1 MQASRLA
8 NVTGALLVREEN
20 ASSRVA
26 KGGASVLR
34 ALFEETLALGVEAEP
49 GLVSRIVSPPAA
61 PRSPLA
67 DLAALLS
74 ATEAE
79 RVLVL
84 WPGAAVPSE
93 DLPLALT
100 AWPER
105 DGVWVEAEDD
115 DAPSCAIFRREPA
128 LEAVRAALSEGGLDL
143 SALEDRLDVEQ
154 ATLAV
159 LGLDAERAGGVGAGR

>member
-8 NVTGALLVREEN
+8 NVAGALLVMEQD
-20 ASSRVA
+20 ASSRAA
-26 KGGASVLR
+26 KDGAGVLR
-34 ALFEETLALGVEAEP
+34 ALFEETLALGVETEP
-49 GLVSRIVSPPAA
+49 GFVSRVVSPPEG

-67 DLAALLS
+67 DLAALLA

-84 WPGAAVPSE
+84 WPGAAAPPE

-105 DGVWVEAEDD
+105 DGVWVEAEGE
-115 DAPSCAIFRREPA
+115 DAPTCAIFRREPV
-128 LEAVRAALSEGGLDL
+128 LEGARSALSEGRRDL
-143 SALEDRLDVEQ
+143 SALDERLDVERTTP
-154 ATLAV
+154 AA
-159 LGLDAERAGGVGAGR
+159 LGLAGERAVGFGAGH